1 MNGKII
7 SAILALALASMAC
20 GFSIDLPEQAKVGAD
35 VKESITVAAPDTEE
49 TRLNVTFGAGDLNLS
64 TGAKNLVDGTVVY
77 NVEDLKPEVLTIG
90 GEVEIKQGD
99 FDGVP
104 PFSGMKNVW
113 DLKLGKAPM
122 DLTISAGA
130 YNGQFELGGL
140 ALKNLNISDGAS
152 KVELSFSEPN
162 QVEMAQFNYTTGASD
177 VTMIGL
183 ANANFKT
190 FIFNSGAGNYTLDFS
205 GKLQQDATV
214 SIDSGLSDLTLII
227 PEGVHASVT
236 VDSTLADVSFGE
248 GWSQLG
254 KIYSQTGEGPMLTII
269 INIGAGNLRLTK

>member
-1 MNGKII
+1 
-7 SAILALALASMAC
+7 
-20 GFSIDLPEQAKVGAD
+20 
-35 VKESITVAAPDTEE
+35 
-49 TRLNVTFGAGDLNLS
+49 LNVTFGAGDLNLS

-140 ALKNLNISDGAS
+140 ALKNLNINDGAS

-227 PEGVHASVT
+227 PEGVHTSVT
-236 VDSTLADVSFGE
+236 VDSTLADISFGE
-248 GWSQLG
+248 GWSQQG